1 MVLERPRHVDMT
13 EFRPWHRVPMTMWVL
28 AALVAAAI
36 HLGCVALAL
45 SYMERTPDDEVG
57 SPAVEIGVELLAPH
71 ADTLDLPPGPDV
83 EASIASPP
91 TVDQTQSAERT
102 DLPRALPVETEDPD
116 RLVAPVETEKPK
128 PDDPS
133 APAVPTTPSVE
144 SAAVEATAPPS
155 SEMIAESTRSV
166 TPVQGIGVSAQ
177 RARATWQKELI
188 AHFNRH
194 KRYPVNRSAQTAEI
208 LVGFELDEAG
218 RVLSSSIVQGSGDAA
233 FDEAALAMIRRS
245 DPVPTPPMAVVQGG
259 LNFTLPVIFRA
270 RHGG

>member
-1 MVLERPRHVDMT
+1 MT
-13 EFRPWHRVPMTMWVL
+13 EFRPWHEVPMSMWVL
-28 AALVAAAI
+28 AAVVAAAI

-45 SYMERTPDDEVG
+45 SYIDRTPDDEVG

-71 ADTLDLPPGPDV
+71 ADMPDLAPGPDV
-83 EASIASPP
+83 EASIAAPS

-102 DLPRALPVETEDPD
+102 DLPRAVPVETEDPD

-133 APAVPTTPSVE
+133 APAVPTTPSIE

-155 SEMIAESTRSV
+155 TEMIAESTRSI

-194 KRYPVNRSAQTAEI
+194 KRYPANRSARTAEI
-208 LVGFELDEAG
+208 LVGFELDESG

-233 FDEAALAMIRRS
+233 FDEAALAMLRRS
-245 DPVPTPPMAVVQGG
+245 DPVPPPPPLVADEG
-259 LNFTLPVIFRA
+259 LSFTMPVIFRVKD
-270 RHGG
+270 RN